1 MESERLTD
9 PKNTPLH
16 RLPRTTHRFNPGS
29 YTSWLGLAERAWQ
42 LFLVYL
48 DHAPAFTPREPPVA
62 TAFDRLLR
70 GRTTTTT
77 QDGSAVAPPPSLAP
91 FLAPFLSPAAAPEGP
106 GARVAEILR
115 GMGLGAE
122 LLAPLGA
129 DEAAQ
134 AQALEEG
141 GVWAA
146 VVCAAYRVLA
156 ERALLVLG
164 PVLEG
169 YVGLAGSSAQD
180 DKELLQKQVGCCE
193 CVWCCCCLS
202 LLLMIAL
209 DLSHSSSH
217 IYTSI
222 SPQQI
227 KNRWRPASAWRRWR
241 SSGAMTSLA
250 VPVLL
255 VAVTRRS
262 HSCSTDCSTR
272 PWRTRRRHRCERLV
286 S

>member
-1 MESERLTD
+1 MDRRFLLKVSERLTT
-9 PKNTPLH
+9 PNHTPLH
-16 RLPRTTHRFNPGS
+16 RPPRTTHRFNTGS

-70 GRTTTTT
+70 GRTTT
-77 QDGSAVAPPPSLAP
+77 QDGSAAAPRPPIAP
-91 FLAPFLSPAAAPEGP
+91 FLAPFFSSAAAPDGP

-115 GMGLGAE
+115 GMGLEAE

-180 DKELLQKQVGCCE
+180 DKELVQKQVGCC
-193 CVWCCCCLS
+193 VWSCCCVS
-202 LLLMIAL
+202 LLLMVAL
-209 DLSHSSSH
+209 DLS
-217 IYTSI
+217 
-222 SPQQI
+222 
-227 KNRWRPASAWRRWR
+227 
-241 SSGAMTSLA
+241 LA
-250 VPVLL
+250 
-255 VAVTRRS
+255 
-262 HSCSTDCSTR
+262 
-272 PWRTRRRHRCERLV
+272 
-286 S
+286 